1 MTDICSQ
8 LCPESLSISGK
19 DRALT
24 ERVKTQVFAELGLSH
39 APGRGK
45 FFRTALLVAVMASLF
60 VGGAFAISRYFMS
73 IEKAPEENVRGYW
86 TKYSEAGE
94 KLEQQEHA
102 FPDAGMIFNF
112 TGPEEQVGVPEF
124 RCFWLPEEP
133 DAGGT
138 DAEGWTGY
146 LALYGEEGDFPYI
159 IDCSSARSDG
169 SRLVLNG
176 DVTVIQEEYWDDWY
190 VLQLSADY
198 SGCKLRWPSE
208 KANYILLFNEQS
220 GALVT
225 IGGTSDMETLEH
237 IAREME
243 IRDSGKTTPENNM
256 DAGIGQIDIGRG

>member
-19 DRALT
+19 DRAIT

-39 APGRGK
+39 APRRGK
-45 FFRTALLVAVMASLF
+45 LFRTALLVAVMASLF

-73 IEKAPEENVRGYW
+73 IEKAPEENVSGYW
-86 TKYSEAGE
+86 TEYSEAGE
-94 KLEQQEHA
+94 ILEQQEHV

-159 IDCSSARSDG
+159 INCSSARSNG

-176 DVTVIQEEYWDDWY
+176 DVTLIKEEYWGDWY

-198 SGCKLRWPSE
+198 SDCKLRWPSE

-225 IGGTSDMETLEH
+225 IGGTSDIETLEH

-243 IRDSGKTTPENNM
+243 IRDSGKLVPENNM

>member
-24 ERVKTQVFAELGLSH
+24 ERVKAEVFSELGLSYR
-39 APGRGK
+39 PRRGK
-45 FFRTALLVAVMASLF
+45 LFRTALLVAVMASLF

-73 IEKAPEENVRGYW
+73 IEKAPEENVSGYW
-86 TKYSEAGE
+86 TEYSEAGE
-94 KLEQQEHA
+94 ILEQQELV

-112 TGPEEQVGVPEF
+112 TGPEEQAGVPEF

-146 LALYGEEGDFPYI
+146 LALYGEESDFPYI
-159 IDCSSARSDG
+159 INCGSARSDG

-176 DVTVIQEEYWDDWY
+176 DVTLIKEEYWGDWY
-190 VLQLSADY
+190 VLQLSSDY

-243 IRDSGKTTPENNM
+243 IRDSGKTAPENNM
-256 DAGIGQIDIGRG
+256 DASIGQIDIGRG

>member
-39 APGRGK
+39 APGIGK
-45 FFRTALLVAVMASLF
+45 IFRTALLVAVMASLF

-73 IEKAPEENVRGYW
+73 IEKAPEENVSGYW
-86 TKYSEAGE
+86 TEYNEAGDI
-94 KLEQQEHA
+94 LEQQEHV
-102 FPDAGMIFNF
+102 FPDVGMIFNF
-112 TGPEEQVGVPEF
+112 TGPEEQAGVPEF

-146 LALYGEEGDFPYI
+146 LALYGEESDFPYVI
-159 IDCSSARSDG
+159 NCRAAHPNG

-176 DVTVIQEEYWDDWY
+176 DVTVIKEEYWGDWY
-190 VLQLSADY
+190 VIGLSSDY
-198 SGCKLRWPSE
+198 SDCKLRWPSE

-243 IRDSGKTTPENNM
+243 IRDSGRTLPRNNM

>member
-19 DRALT
+19 DIAVT
-24 ERVKTQVFAELGLSH
+24 ERVKTQVFAELGLSSK
-39 APGRGK
+39 PGRGK
-45 FFRTALLVAVMASLF
+45 IFRTALLVAVMASLF
-60 VGGAFAISRYFMS
+60 VGGAFAISRYFMDF
-73 IEKAPEENVRGYW
+73 EKAPEESVSGYW
-86 TKYSEAGE
+86 TEYSDAGE
-94 KLEQQEHA
+94 ILAQQEHV

-112 TGPEEQVGVPEF
+112 TGPEERPCVPEF

-159 IDCSSARSDG
+159 INCGSARSDG

-176 DVTVIQEEYWDDWY
+176 DVTVIKEEYWGDWY
-190 VLQLSADY
+190 VLELSADY
-198 SGCKLRWPSE
+198 RECKLRWPSE
-208 KANYILLFNEQS
+208 KANYILLFDEQS

-243 IRDSGKTTPENNM
+243 IRDSGKLVPENNM